1 MGPHGA
7 PQCPWGPP
15 GRAESGPL
23 ATGMVMVK
31 RVERLLRNYTLRWSH
46 RSSTP
51 HSLGAIST
59 PYNNKSLG
67 PFFEAVSV
75 DAAAAR
81 LRRGLHRRPKAA
93 HRRARWCSSQLPPC
107 SRRLVPH
114 ATAVEVHD
122 RQSTCHARSPLVGIT
137 SDGRRRLQRHPS
149 RTAAPARR
157 ASKAKQHSNM
167 HPKRSADLYCR
178 PATSRREGRTRAELY
193 EFGNCLAAGVWTQT
207 GQINAR
213 PRLAP
218 RQG

>member
-107 SRRLVPH
+107 SRRLVPQP
-114 ATAVEVHD
+114 
-122 RQSTCHARSPLVGIT
+122 RRSDMLLLWKYTI
-137 SDGRRRLQRHPS
+137 
-149 RTAAPARR
+149 A
-157 ASKAKQHSNM
+157 N
-167 HPKRSADLYCR
+167 R
-178 PATSRREGRTRAELY
+178 PATHAAHSWASPAMEDGVCSATHHAQQRPRAEHPKQSSIRTCIRSEVQTCTVDLLLLEERVEEQNSTSLATVWQL
-193 EFGNCLAAGVWTQT
+193 EFGLK
-207 GQINAR
+207 
-213 PRLAP
+213 PDK
-218 RQG
+218 